1 MRIPWPAAVGGIALA
16 VIGAAGLIRGAVPLP
31 SGGGGGTSGA
41 APIVVSNAYVRPPAP
56 PAKAAAAYF
65 TVFNT
70 TSKPDRLTSI
80 QTGAGATAVLHT
92 GDMKQVRGGLVIP
105 AHGKVVL
112 STGHGH
118 VMIEQ
123 LFGKLKP
130 GETVNL
136 ALNFARAGIIT
147 VAAKVIALGA
157 PVPTSGGS
165 S

>member
-1 MRIPWPAAVGGIALA
+1 VRLPWPAAVGGVALA
-16 VIGAAGLIRGAVPLP
+16 VLGAAGLIRGAVPL
-31 SGGGGGTSGA
+31 SAATGGATSTA
-41 APIVVSNAYVRPPAP
+41 EPIVVSNAYVRPPAP
-56 PAKAAAAYF
+56 PTKSAAAYF

-70 TSKPDRLTSI
+70 TATPDRLVSVDS
-80 QTGAGATAVLHT
+80 GAGATSVLHT
-92 GDMKQVRGGLVIP
+92 ANMTRDANGLVIP

-130 GETVNL
+130 GQTVNL
-136 ALNFARAGIIT
+136 NLTFARAGVIT
-147 VAAKVIALGA
+147 IVAKVIALGA
-157 PVPTSGGS
+157 PVPTGGS

>member
-1 MRIPWPAAVGGIALA
+1 VALA
-16 VIGAAGLIRGAVPLP
+16 VLGAAGLIRGAVPL
-31 SGGGGGTSGA
+31 SAATGGATSTA
-41 APIVVSNAYVRPPAP
+41 EPIVVSNAYVRPPAP
-56 PAKAAAAYF
+56 PTKSAAAYF

-70 TSKPDRLTSI
+70 TATPDRLVSVDS
-80 QTGAGATAVLHT
+80 GAGATSVLHT
-92 GDMKQVRGGLVIP
+92 ANMTRDANGLVIP

-130 GETVNL
+130 GQTVNL
-136 ALNFARAGIIT
+136 NLTFARAGVIT
-147 VAAKVIALGA
+147 IAAKVIALGA
-157 PVPTSGGS
+157 PVPTGGS